1 MSPLFLPFR
10 RLGVPLGVARLVP
23 DPSGSSGLFSP
34 KSPLQPG
41 SPHCSH
47 GALEAR
53 LPLQSS
59 LALFSRVAWDF
70 FRYSGAWGSPMS
82 RTPRNA
88 HEARK
93 SRRTHES
100 RGGLGTQPVQEANG
114 CWSQWKCWT
123 ETGPQA
129 GRSGCR
135 LVQQGLGGGGG
146 RPGGPRGPGGTGGPL
161 SPGYPQLWP
170 DQSSLGGPADLV
182 DLSSPLGP
190 HCRGLPWGQWAQ
202 EAPEHQL
209 HHLKGTEEASG
220 FLWLPAALEG
230 LHPRSCPGQL
240 GSPKAGQGPQGGS
253 WGRGPARSVTVSPA
267 SLASSTFSRSFSS
280 DTLLQLRK
288 PEKPVG
294 PKGQPPGGAAR
305 PPGRHETRGAC
316 NFLAARRRGPGGCV
330 FTGRRAPSCT
340 SPWRRSYPHPV
351 AVTQSYPTPAT
362 PWTVARQAPLSMGF
376 SRQEYWSG
384 LPFPSPGAG
393 SSQPR
398 DQIRV
403 CCIASLLF
411 INWATRKTPVA
422 VGHLMRRAD
431 SLEKTCFK
439 TSDFCVLCFFLLTVC
454 ISPAQ
459 AIICLKDKKAGWRKP
474 EYRI

>member
-1 MSPLFLPFR
+1 MNPGGAWGPSRSR
-10 RLGVPLGVARLVP
+10 RPMAAGLSESVGQKQVLKLGDPGVGWSNRAWVV
-23 DPSGSSGLFSP
+23 GEGGQGAQEGL
-34 KSPLQPG
+34 
-41 SPHCSH
+41 
-47 GALEAR
+47 GALE
-53 LPLQSS
+53 
-59 LALFSRVAWDF
+59 V
-70 FRYSGAWGSPMS
+70 
-82 RTPRNA
+82 
-88 HEARK
+88 
-93 SRRTHES
+93 
-100 RGGLGTQPVQEANG
+100 
-114 CWSQWKCWT
+114 
-123 ETGPQA
+123 
-129 GRSGCR
+129 
-135 LVQQGLGGGGG
+135 
-146 RPGGPRGPGGTGGPL
+146 PL

-230 LHPRSCPGQL
+230 LYPRSCPGQL

-340 SPWRRSYPHPV
+340 SP
-351 AVTQSYPTPAT
+351 
-362 PWTVARQAPLSMGF
+362 
-376 SRQEYWSG
+376 
-384 LPFPSPGAG
+384 
-393 SSQPR
+393 
-398 DQIRV
+398 
-403 CCIASLLF
+403 
-411 INWATRKTPVA
+411 
-422 VGHLMRRAD
+422 
-431 SLEKTCFK
+431 
-439 TSDFCVLCFFLLTVC
+439 
-454 ISPAQ
+454 
-459 AIICLKDKKAGWRKP
+459 
-474 EYRI
+474 